1 MTAFYCTLQAT
12 ATATTTTTAA
22 ASSDTPAPARST
34 NVAGIDLALLVDQL
48 TRTGSSPEMTAT
60 ILSTLVATSPDAGPE
75 EQKQIL
81 QKLTEALRERQRQI
95 EMQKLAAVN
104 GSSAVS
110 SSTPPSTAT
119 TTVATS
125 QSAVSVCS
133 APPQSLS
140 SSPVITRASVVKPYE
155 PKPASTAIKETST
168 KPDES
173 VFTKA
178 SSTTTTSI
186 VSAVPSSAGAPS
198 TQQRDS
204 SIPCLAAAPFSST
217 TVSAFST
224 LSVGLATTST
234 SVIHPPATSA
244 LPPAIQQMLS
254 GQSFENLKNI
264 LANVTA
270 RKTGGVGVQEQSNSS
285 SAGSV
290 VRTHETLDSYT
301 TSKGSRS
308 DLKKMVPE
316 VEVQSKTSSEQD
328 ELFVANIHGDV
339 DYRVRPSVPTDPPV
353 STQPPFS
360 VGQSGW
366 IGGNDQF
373 PLPGSPT
380 SQQPEGRYGSPGGT
394 RSLLPGPFPQSS
406 GHESKSSSTGPL
418 LAMPLRDGKPQAL
431 LPTPESLKP
440 SGQREERSRDNQEG
454 RRQKSEDADTN
465 RDRPRFKDRRPFDY
479 RSSSRDDYRRRRSS
493 RERSEVD
500 RRSERRRSTDRSV
513 TRKSVSSSRVSEQHN
528 GTKVPQSDDAP
539 IIILDDCED
548 IPLPPTT
555 SASKS
560 SDSTAPPAETSISRN
575 QNYDTDRKVLLPTPD
590 KQVSAREK
598 RKSDEPRREQKYSR
612 WEHRRPL
619 KSSPTSSKAASE
631 TKGKKALLETPVASG
646 SSESGR
652 VPDPASAKDSRSA
665 KRDSDSKSYDK
676 RRSRSRSRAR
686 HIASNL
692 LDRSRRKLG
701 LRHHRSSS
709 QDRRPSSSRTTAAVQ
724 DVHRRSRSKERPAP
738 RSTSQD
744 RLQEVEQRLR
754 KQLDDL
760 MARKNEG
767 TGSKDNQLSPLYG
780 QRSSEVPSL
789 FNVIQG
795 SGARTSG
802 DGLLPILPRRHLL
815 PAPHLVSANV
825 KGRPLLEHPAVG
837 RPVRAESGLMRP
849 NVDRNRG
856 GYYGQPADQPV
867 LPSAAMLPGKTF
879 VQEYSH
885 KPAESHIDQFRYRE
899 GTGHIDNHKDSEA
912 SRPAFHEEHGQH
924 RHRPY
929 PVPEDR
935 RRMPPEST
943 ERGRSRQVRE
953 RPNEEMDTSSKTSDF
968 SEVNFSDRRSARI
981 EKVGLPEGRVS
992 EHSSPVF
999 SAMDQSSA
1007 TCQSTKVTVSA
1018 SVSTTAKPE
1027 LSVTGDGSLSLS
1039 SAPNTFSVGGNLVEQ
1054 QGEQPP
1060 DTTMTPEN
1068 EAVPA
1073 IPNVP
1078 CPPPPVPVPP
1088 YFPAF
1093 LQHVRNMMFQ
1103 RGSARVPFNLMPG
1116 PHMRGMFRP
1125 PPGSF
1130 PMAPVSAPS
1139 VRPGPS
1145 PVMTPTNRTLAP
1157 LAGSNPEASLPGK
1170 KSLLGDYPNIK
1181 QPPTLTAEVMAS
1193 INSSTDAGPESM
1205 QHQSEE
1211 MHGDDQ
1217 VANTTCLM
1225 ASPRL
1230 LETNQTQNL
1239 PSSQLLVDSATGEED
1254 VEDLFQV
1261 DESTEQQDS
1270 GEIQPL
1276 MNFSMYRSRPLA
1288 PALKP
1293 PPQFGPPLM
1302 RGPPPDVRN
1311 RMPLPRR
1318 GMPRGL
1324 RVPRPM
1330 PPPALQSV
1338 IEMRGSSGP
1347 VNFPRH
1353 GGPPSFPPRG
1363 APRHPRHQG
1372 ASPAP

>member
-12 ATATTTTTAA
+12 TTTATTTTTTTTAA
-22 ASSDTPAPARST
+22 TSSDTPAPARST

-81 QKLTEALRERQRQI
+81 QKLTEALRERQKQI

-119 TTVATS
+119 TTIATS

-133 APPQSLS
+133 VPPQSLS
-140 SSPVITRASVVKPYE
+140 SSPVICTVSIVKPVE
-155 PKPASTAIKETST
+155 PKPASTVKETST
-168 KPDES
+168 KPDEP
-173 VFTKA
+173 VFSKA

-186 VSAVPSSAGAPS
+186 VSAVPSSAGVPS
-198 TQQRDS
+198 MQQWDS
-204 SIPCLAAAPFSST
+204 SIPCSSTATFSST

-224 LSVGLATTST
+224 LPVGLATTST

-264 LANVTA
+264 LANVTG

-285 SAGSV
+285 TAGSV

-316 VEVQSKTSSEQD
+316 AEVQSKTSEQD
-328 ELFVANIHGDV
+328 DLFVANIHGDV
-339 DYRVRPSVPTDPPV
+339 DYRVRPSVPSDPPV
-353 STQPPFS
+353 STKPPFT
-360 VGQSGW
+360 VAQSGW

-380 SQQPEGRYGSPGGT
+380 SQQAEGRYGSPGGT

-406 GHESKSSSTGPL
+406 GHESKSSSSGPQ
-418 LAMPLRDGKPQAL
+418 LAMPSRVGKPQAL
-431 LPTPESLKP
+431 LPTPESSKP
-440 SGQREERSRDNQEG
+440 SGQREERSRDNREG

-465 RDRPRFKDRRPFDY
+465 RDRPRFKDRRPFDD
-479 RSSSRDDYRRRRSS
+479 RSSIRDDYRRRRSS

-513 TRKSVSSSRVSEQHN
+513 TRKSASSSRGSEQHS

-539 IIILDDCED
+539 IIIVDDCED

-560 SDSTAPPAETSISRN
+560 SDITAPPAETSTSRN

-619 KSSPTSSKAASE
+619 KSSPTNSKAASE
-631 TKGKKALLETPVASG
+631 TKGKKALLETPVASS

-652 VPDPASAKDSRSA
+652 VSDPAGAKDSRSA

-676 RRSRSRSRAR
+676 RRSRSRSRTR

-709 QDRRPSSSRTTAAVQ
+709 QERRPSSSRTTAAAQ
-724 DVHRRSRSKERPAP
+724 DVRRRSRSRERPAP

-744 RLQEVEQRLR
+744 RLQEEEHRLR

-760 MARKNEG
+760 MARKNDG
-767 TGSKDNQLSPLYG
+767 SGSKDHQFGPLYG
-780 QRSSEVPSL
+780 QRSSEIPSL
-789 FNVIQG
+789 FNAIQG
-795 SGARTSG
+795 SGARASG

-825 KGRPLLEHPAVG
+825 KGRPLLEHPAVP
-837 RPVRAESGLMRP
+837 RPVHPESGPMRP

-856 GYYGQPADQPV
+856 GYYGQPVDQPV

-885 KPAESHIDQFRYRE
+885 KPAESHVDKFRYGE
-899 GTGHIDNHKDSEA
+899 GTDHIDSHKDSEA
-912 SRPAFHEEHGQH
+912 GRPAFREEHGQH
-924 RHRPY
+924 RYRPY

-943 ERGRSRQVRE
+943 ERGRSWPVRQRL
-953 RPNEEMDTSSKTSDF
+953 NKEMDMSANTSDF
-968 SEVNFSDRRSARI
+968 SDVNISDRTSARI
-981 EKVGLPEGRVS
+981 EKVSLSEARVS
-992 EHSSPVF
+992 EHLSAAF

-1007 TCQSTKVTVSA
+1007 TYQSAEVTVSA
-1018 SVSTTAKPE
+1018 SVSTTANPE
-1027 LSVTGDGSLSLS
+1027 LPVTGDGSLPLS
-1039 SAPNTFSVGGNLVEQ
+1039 SAPNTFSVGGNLVDQ

-1060 DTTMTPEN
+1060 DATMTPKN
-1068 EAVPA
+1068 EAAPA
-1073 IPNVP
+1073 IPMVP

-1103 RGSARVPFNLMPG
+1103 RGPGRAPFNLMPG

-1139 VRPGPS
+1139 VRPGAS
-1145 PVMTPTNRTLAP
+1145 PLMTPLAP
-1157 LAGSNPEASLPGK
+1157 LVGSNPEASFPGK

-1181 QPPTLTAEVMAS
+1181 QPPTLTAEVTAS
-1193 INSSTDAGPESM
+1193 TNSSTDAGPETV

-1217 VANTTCLM
+1217 VANNSCLV

-1230 LETNQTQNL
+1230 LESDQTQNL
-1239 PSSQLLVDSATGEED
+1239 PSSQLPVDSATEEEA
-1254 VEDLFQV
+1254 VEDLFQAY
-1261 DESTEQQDS
+1261 ESTEQQDS

-1276 MNFSMYRSRPLA
+1276 MNFSVYRNRPSAQA
-1288 PALKP
+1288 PRP
-1293 PPQFGPPLM
+1293 PSQFGPPRM

-1324 RVPRPM
+1324 RVPRPPM

-1338 IEMRGSSGP
+1338 MEMRGSSGP
-1347 VNFPRH
+1347 VNFPRR
-1353 GGPPSFPPRG
+1353 GGPSFPPRG
-1363 APRHPRHQG
+1363 APHPRHQG
-1372 ASPAP
+1372 TSPAP